1 MTKDIVRIAVLVSGG
16 GTNLQAV
23 IDGIENGMIRNVE
36 IVRVI
41 SSNPEAYSLE
51 RARKERAEVLKAIDA
66 GAPVEPGRLKVRIR
80 TRWRRRK
87 AS

>member
-1 MTKDIVRIAVLVSGG
+1 MLHMDSFNTPSPPRKSNILKRRPIVTQQWLEEIETLEELSKD
-16 GTNLQAV
+16 
-23 IDGIENGMIRNVE
+23 
-36 IVRVI
+36 
-41 SSNPEAYSLE
+41 SLE